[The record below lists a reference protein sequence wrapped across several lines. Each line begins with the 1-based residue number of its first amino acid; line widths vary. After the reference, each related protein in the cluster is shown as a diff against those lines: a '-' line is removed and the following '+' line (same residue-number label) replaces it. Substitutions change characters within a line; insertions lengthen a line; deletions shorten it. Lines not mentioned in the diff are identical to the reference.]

1 MAPSSHEVT
10 RLLADWRGG
19 DQEALDRL
27 MALVYDELRRIAG
40 RYMRGERENH
50 TLQTSAL
57 VNEAYLR
64 LADHRNIDWQNRAH
78 FFGVAAHAMR
88 HVLVDHARSRDRLKR
103 GGGALKVALDEA
115 VDVADEEAA
124 ELVALD
130 DALRSLAAFDERKAR
145 VVELRYFGGLT
156 TEEAA
161 EVLGES
167 PATVERDWSAAR
179 AWLMRELS
187 GGAHG

>member
-57 VNEAYLR
+57 VNEAFLR

-161 EVLGES
+161 EVLGVS

-187 GGAHG
+187 GGAPG